1 MASTVSSGPHLRKGT
16 VVARDCMSATGREFE
31 FMNMAAAVAKLLCT
45 MRTSQ
50 EKEGMDAHLGAFQT
64 TCPSEPVGNECR

>member
-1 MASTVSSGPHLRKGT
+1 
-16 VVARDCMSATGREFE
+16 MSATGREFE

-64 TCPSEPVGNECR
+64 TCPSEPAGNECR